1 MRITDPALR
10 EQAVSAIATE
20 WAASIEQDTLR
31 ERELSDVIT
40 NWLARDTT
48 TARNWIAQSALSS
61 AEKNQFLGPPGQ

>member
-20 WAASIEQDTLR
+20 WAASIAQDTLR
-31 ERELSDVIT
+31 EQKLSDVIT

-48 TARNWIAQSALSS
+48 TARNWIAQSALSPS
-61 AEKNQFLGPPGQ
+61 EKNQFLGSTGQ